1 MEWPELGGEGLARVE
16 VVREGGSEQLLR
28 YRPSESR
35 PELDTRLS
43 SSSARCSVVS
53 FSSWISLGR
62 RKKTSAGWRGEKSQI
77 PSGQKVCR
85 GEGGVTQNREVT

>member
-62 RKKTSAGWRGEKSQI
+62 EKEDAVQGGGDGGSQI
-77 PSGQKVCR
+77 PRDRKAR
-85 GEGGVTQNREVT
+85 GEQSVTQDSELI

>member
-1 MEWPELGGEGLARVE
+1 MECPELGGEGLARVE
-16 VVREGGSEQLLR
+16 VVSEGGSEQLLR
-28 YRPSESR
+28 YRPRESR

-62 RKKTSAGWRGEKSQI
+62 RKKARWRGQGDTVPRWPERLGRGGECD
-77 PSGQKVCR
+77 SG
-85 GEGGVTQNREVT
+85 